1 MAKSPPRKTARSTE
15 VRTVLKDDPTPSTP
29 AISFGIVFDINGTA
43 VPISSEDITKIK
55 EQGVK
60 MELPNPVV
68 LGSIDDLLAWLDKTF
83 GVTFPTDTGIG
94 WLNDIIKKVTSM
106 VFTVIVFKLEIP
118 GSTAPD
124 QNTRYALQIGG
135 QFSGEPLYIVPG
147 LKSLGIRGG
156 VFGVSNI
163 PPALT

>member
-1 MAKSPPRKTARSTE
+1 MAKTPPRKAPRAPD
-15 VRTVLKDDPTPSTP
+15 VPAVLKDDPVPSTP
-29 AISFGIVFDINGTA
+29 AVSFGIVFDINGTA
-43 VPISSEDITKIK
+43 VPISSDDITKIK

-68 LGSIDDLLAWLDKTF
+68 LGSIDDLIAWLDTTF
-83 GVTFPTDTGIG
+83 GVTFPKETGIA
-94 WLNDIIKKVTSM
+94 WLDEIIKKVTSM

-118 GSTAPD
+118 GSKAPD

-135 QFSGEPLYIVPG
+135 QFTGEPLYIVPG